1 MILTPLLC
9 LALTFPAPLDSGA
22 VAASAPSSAQ
32 PPSALPEP
40 ALPESQSPSSAM
52 PSSRQPSSRTPTLVE
67 TSAAPAPQGAA
78 NPCEETGLPVAQGRH
93 LVRRGDKV
101 LLCLRDAPLALLS
114 GVFQMEVAPLDDDP
128 YPDLLV
134 NWSPRSG
141 AHRRLHVYG
150 LETGTLP
157 PVWRGSGM
165 SSSLH
170 GFALVPFPGKPS
182 TLVTLES
189 VGKKRR
195 FVGHRWNKFGFVG
208 ICSAAVDP
216 SGAGQLVGCQGTSLS
231 CWIDSEGWPQC
242 KVGK

>member
-9 LALTFPAPLDSGA
+9 LALTFSAPLESGV
-22 VAASAPSSAQ
+22 VAASAPPSAQ
-32 PPSALPEP
+32 PPSALPSS
-40 ALPESQSPSSAM
+40 ALPSVAP
-52 PSSRQPSSRTPTLVE
+52 PSSRPSPTAPLLLAE
-67 TSAAPAPQGAA
+67 TSAATAPQGVA
-78 NPCEETGLPVAQGRH
+78 NPCEEPGLPVAQGRH

-114 GVFQMEVAPLDDDP
+114 GVFQMAVAPLDDDR

-182 TLVTLES
+182 MLVTLES

-208 ICSAAVDP
+208 ICSAAVDA
-216 SGAGQLVGCQGTSLS
+216 SGGGQLDGCQGTTLA
-231 CWIDSEGWPQC
+231 CRIDPEGWPQC
-242 KVGK
+242 TVKE